1 MRKLIFPLVI
11 LSVMMFA
18 CNIQTT
24 VTPTTTTPSTVTQ
37 TPELSPVA
45 VTDTPVG
52 PIETPTVQTN
62 TTCNELSVYLDPAL
76 ASDYTCETIPE
87 SPEGIATYPQYTKL
101 TLQGYPLTGTFFTP
115 YISILP
121 IKRYIELLP
130 DFIPGELTAL
140 QTLIGGEAPGDKD
153 LPLLPTLNAAEMF
166 HAQYKLIPFTSGNG
180 IRYMT
185 LLAQFYAPINNK
197 ELFYTYQGLTQD
209 GKYWISAILP
219 INNPILPANGN
230 NPPGGQSWDQF
241 TNDYS
246 TYIADLT
253 NQLNSQVSGNFTP
266 SLDMLD
272 ALVASIT
279 IQP

>member
-24 VTPTTTTPSTVTQ
+24 VTPTATTPITVTQ
-37 TPELSPVA
+37 THELSPVA

-52 PIETPTVQTN
+52 PIETPTVPTN

-76 ASDYTCETIPE
+76 ASNYTCETIPE
-87 SPEGIATYPQYTKL
+87 SPEGIETYPEYTRL
-101 TLQGYPLTGTFFTP
+101 TLQGFPLSGTFFTP
-115 YISILP
+115 HISILP

-130 DFIPGELTAL
+130 DFIPGQVTTL
-140 QTLIGGEAPGDKD
+140 QTLIGGGAPGDKD

-166 HAQYKLIPFTSGNG
+166 HAEYKVIPFASGNG

-219 INNPILPANGN
+219 INNPILPANAN
-230 NPPGGQSWDQF
+230 TPPAGQSWDQF
-241 TNDYS
+241 TNNYS
-246 TYIADLT
+246 TYITDLT
-253 NQLNSQVSGNFTP
+253 SQLNSQASGNFTP
-266 SLDMLD
+266 SLDLLD

>member
-1 MRKLIFPLVI
+1 MRKISFPLVI
-11 LSVMMFA
+11 LSVMMLA
-18 CNIQTT
+18 CNLQTT
-24 VTPTTTTPSTVTQ
+24 ATPTTTTSITVTQ
-37 TPELSPVA
+37 APQSSPVA
-45 VTDTPVG
+45 VTDTPIG

-62 TTCNELSVYLDPAL
+62 TICNELSVYLDPAL

-87 SPEGIATYPQYTKL
+87 SPEGIETYPQYTKL
-101 TLQGYPLTGTFFTP
+101 TLQGYPLSGTFFTP
-115 YISILP
+115 HISILP

-130 DFIPGELTAL
+130 DFIPGEVTAL
-140 QTLIGGEAPGDKD
+140 QTLIGGGAPGDKD
-153 LPLLPTLNAAEMF
+153 LPLLPTFNAAEMF
-166 HAQYKLIPFTSGNG
+166 QARYKVIPFTSGNG

-185 LLAQFYAPINNK
+185 LLAQFDAPINNK

-219 INNPILPANGN
+219 INNPILPANGD

>member
-1 MRKLIFPLVI
+1 MRKLILPLVGF
-11 LSVMMFA
+11 SVLMFA

-24 VTPTTTTPSTVTQ
+24 VTPVSITPTTAIQLTET
-37 TPELSPVA
+37 SPVV

-52 PIETPTVQTN
+52 VTETPAVQTN
-62 TTCNELSVYLDPAL
+62 TTCNELSVYLDPAM
-76 ASDYTCETIPE
+76 ATNYTCETIPE
-87 SPEGIATYPQYTKL
+87 SPEGIETYPEYTRL
-101 TLQGYPLTGTFFTP
+101 TLQGFPLSGTFFTP
-115 YISILP
+115 HISILP

-130 DFIPGELTAL
+130 DFIPGQVTTV
-140 QTLIGGEAPGDKD
+140 QTLIGGGAPGDKD

-166 HAQYKLIPFTSGNG
+166 HAEYKVIPFASGNG

-230 NPPGGQSWDQF
+230 TLPAGQSWDQF
-241 TNDYS
+241 TNNYS
-246 TYIADLT
+246 TYITDLT
-253 NQLNSQVSGNFTP
+253 SQLNSQASGNFTP
-266 SLDMLD
+266 SLDLLD